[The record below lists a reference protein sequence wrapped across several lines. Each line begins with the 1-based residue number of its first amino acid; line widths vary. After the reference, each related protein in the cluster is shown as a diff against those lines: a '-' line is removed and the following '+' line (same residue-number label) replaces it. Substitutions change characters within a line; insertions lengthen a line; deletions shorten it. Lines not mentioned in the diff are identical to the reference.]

1 MAPKSHNPT
10 GAARA
15 DAERSVLPRLLQK
28 LADARALVVGDV
40 MLDRYWHGEVDR
52 VSPEAPVPIV
62 AVARA
67 DERLGGAANVAR
79 NVRALGARCTL
90 LSVTGDDREADSLK
104 RLLDEAGIEHVLH
117 RDPLIST
124 TIKLRVIARHQQLLR
139 IDFESPIGKDARVR
153 LLDNYLAHVK
163 QAGVV
168 ILSDYGKG
176 GLGYLK
182 EMIEA
187 ARQARV
193 PVVVDPKGEDYS
205 GYRGATLVTPN
216 RREFELVAGR
226 FRDHAELE
234 KKARAMAESLELGA
248 VLVTRGEDGMS
259 LIERGGRVLH
269 VPAHAREVFDVTGAG
284 DTVIAAVGAACA
296 VGADLKD
303 AIALANVAAGIVV
316 GKLGAA
322 TAAPAEILHE
332 LAVQEA

>member
-1 MAPKSHNPT
+1 MSATSHNPT

-15 DAERSVLPRLLQK
+15 DAESSVLSRLLQK
-28 LADARALVVGDV
+28 LTDARALVVGDV

-52 VSPEAPVPIV
+52 ISPEAPVPVV

-67 DERLGGAANVAR
+67 DERPGGAANVAR

-90 LSVTGDDREADSLK
+90 LSVTGDDREADSLV
-104 RLLDEAGIEHVLH
+104 RLLDEDGIEHVLH
-117 RDPLIST
+117 RDSLVST

-153 LLDNYLAHVK
+153 LLDNYLARVK

-205 GYRGATLVTPN
+205 GYHGATLITPN

-226 FRDHAELE
+226 FRDNAGLE
-234 KKARAMAESLELGA
+234 AKARAMAESLDLGG

-259 LIERGGRVLH
+259 LVERGGRVLH

-296 VGADLKD
+296 VGAELKD
-303 AIALANVAAGIVV
+303 AITLANVAAGIVV

-322 TAAPAEILHE
+322 TASPAEIQHE
-332 LAVQEA
+332 LAREKV